1 MSREKSLQRILAAGA
16 QIQLHLSYILAAKAL
31 EIAKSRNWTCSHLMP
46 HTYENHKKQTVE
58 SLKFHEQLVE
68 LLDGITKVENGLAKN
83 LGIVLGE
90 DGTDAM
96 GGGGFSLDGLF
107 DKDGGV
113 G

>member
-1 MSREKSLQRILAAGA
+1 VSKEQSLTRILAAGA
-16 QIQLHLSYILAAKAL
+16 QIQMHLSYILAAKAL
-31 EIAKSRNWTCSHLMP
+31 EIGKTRNWACGHLLTE
-46 HTYENHKKQTVE
+46 TYENHKKQTQE
-58 SLKFHEQLVE
+58 PLKFHEQLVE

-90 DGTDAM
+90 TDADAM

-107 DKDGGV
+107 DKDGGA